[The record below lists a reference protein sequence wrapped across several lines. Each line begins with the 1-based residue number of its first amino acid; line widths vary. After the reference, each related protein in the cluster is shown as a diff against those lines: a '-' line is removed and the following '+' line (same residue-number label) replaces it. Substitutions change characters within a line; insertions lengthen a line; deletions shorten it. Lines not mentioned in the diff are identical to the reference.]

1 MPWGVAV
8 ALLVLLLLLLIRVL
22 ALALALARV
31 LSLLKSASNQ
41 PLQMES
47 RMACS
52 WQMRVAQMRL
62 TSTELQKPPLAHMT
76 PAMWRTVMV
85 VVVVVVSPLHLKCD
99 EVDSFMSVVLASAWR
114 LRLAAAVAAVVR
126 SRVQWTLLP
135 LQRFGVP
142 QCPSLIL
149 TLLVVAVLV

>member
-1 MPWGVAV
+1 VAV

-114 LRLAAAVAAVVR
+114 LGLMLLVAVVVVQ
-126 SRVQWTLLP
+126 SRVQRTRLP
-135 LQRFGVP
+135 LHPSGAP
-142 QCPSLIL
+142 QCRSLVL
-149 TLLVVAVLV
+149 SLLVVAVLV